1 MTRSQK
7 KTALYFAILMGVTQ
21 IAQRLITAEKLDS
34 HTVVAAVLGT
44 LIAFVFIGGVSYLA
58 SRFIKTKSPHEQSPK
73 IELDN
78 GESLTLLSFGTHL
91 KGIEAVGG
99 KLVLTDKRLV
109 FKSHRL
115 NIQPHELSI
124 PLTDIESVFSYKKLG
139 LLNNGLAVTTSNGLV
154 EKFTVDEPLAWTEK
168 LASVTP
174 LRA

>member
-1 MTRSQK
+1 SWLFYYL
-7 KTALYFAILMGVTQ
+7 TA
-21 IAQRLITAEKLDS
+21 
-34 HTVVAAVLGT
+34 
-44 LIAFVFIGGVSYLA
+44 
-58 SRFIKTKSPHEQSPK
+58 RFIKNISPQEQGPK

-78 GESLTLLSFGTHL
+78 DELMVLQSFGTHL

-139 LLNNGLAVTTSNGLV
+139 LLNNGLAVTTSNGVV
-154 EKFTVDEPLAWTEK
+154 EKFTVDEPSAWTEK

-174 LRA
+174 RQA